1 MSTPKDK
8 ELPLS
13 DRRSFLRAAVYSA
26 VAANLPTVA
35 FSQSKQ
41 AEEALNALMDY
52 LYEEAVMANPES
64 RTTYGLDK
72 GKYASAKRELFDRS
86 PAGLEKDHEVMRKG
100 YAKLK
105 AIDRNA
111 LSPQSK
117 TDYDA
122 FDDLLGVIVGA
133 YDQFDYGTFSWP
145 EPYTVHQLGGTY
157 RSIPDFLHN
166 QHTIETREDAQAYV
180 ARVVAFAKE
189 LDNETA
195 RLKSEYAMGV
205 IPPDFAIDRTIALM
219 DGMLAQK
226 PSETK
231 LVTSIDTRARAKNI
245 AGDWGAQVTRIV
257 EQQVHPALKRQ
268 RDSFAGI
275 RPKSTSDAGV
285 WRLPKG
291 EEYYRYALRYAT
303 TTPLSAEEIHRL
315 GLEQMAELSARADRI
330 MKSQGMTRGTV
341 GERFHAI
348 ATDKRFIYPN
358 TDAGK
363 QELLDYLNAGM
374 VKIQGQLPKYFGRI
388 PKAKVEIRRV
398 PPDIEASAT
407 GGYYQPPTLDGSR
420 PGAYYINLRDT
431 AETPRWGLMTLT
443 AHEASPGHHHQI
455 ALAQESTA
463 VHPVRRLSWFSVYTE
478 GWGLYAEQLADEMGV
493 YEGDPFGQLGYI
505 QSYMFRAARLVVDT
519 GLHHKRW
526 TREQGVD
533 YMVTSLGERP
543 SSMITEVERYCVWPG
558 QATSYKIGQTQWL
571 KLREEARKK
580 LGARFDLREFHDVA
594 LAAGTVPL
602 MVLERLVND
611 WVASKQS
618 RA

>member
-1 MSTPKDK
+1 
-8 ELPLS
+8 
-13 DRRSFLRAAVYSA
+13 
-26 VAANLPTVA
+26 
-35 FSQSKQ
+35 
-41 AEEALNALMDY
+41 
-52 LYEEAVMANPES
+52 
-64 RTTYGLDK
+64 
-72 GKYASAKRELFDRS
+72 
-86 PAGLEKDHEVMRKG
+86 
-100 YAKLK
+100 
-105 AIDRNA
+105 
-111 LSPQSK
+111 
-117 TDYDA
+117 
-122 FDDLLGVIVGA
+122 VIVGA
-133 YDQFDYGTFSWP
+133 YDRFDYGTFSWP
-145 EPYTVHQLGGTY
+145 EPYSVHQLGGTY

-166 QHTIETREDAQAYV
+166 QHTIETREDAEAYV
-180 ARVVAFAKE
+180 ARVVAFARE
-189 LDNETA
+189 LDSETG
-195 RLKSEYAMGV
+195 RLRSEYAMGV
-205 IPPDFAIDRTIALM
+205 IPPDFAIDRTVALM

-226 PSETK
+226 PSSTK
-231 LVTSIDTRARAKNI
+231 LVSSIDTRARAKNI

-268 RDSFAGI
+268 RECLAGI
-275 RPKSTSDAGV
+275 RPKATSDAGV
-285 WRLPKG
+285 WKLPKG
-291 EEYYRYALRYAT
+291 DEYYKYALRYST
-303 TTPLSAEEIHRL
+303 TTALSAEEIHRL

-374 VKIQGQLPKYFGRI
+374 LKIQAQLPKYFGRI

-407 GGYYQPPTLDGSR
+407 GGYYQPPALDGSR

-463 VHPVRRLSWFSVYTE
+463 VHPIRRLSWFSVYTE

-493 YEGDPFGQLGYI
+493 YEGDPFGLLGYI
-505 QSYMFRAARLVVDT
+505 RSYMFRAARLVVDT

-533 YMVTSLGERP
+533 YMVTSLGEHP
-543 SSMITEVERYCVWPG
+543 ASITTEVERYCVWPG

-580 LGARFDLREFHDVA
+580 LGPRFDLREFHDVA

-602 MVLERLVND
+602 TVLERLVND
-611 WVASKQS
+611 WVASKQA